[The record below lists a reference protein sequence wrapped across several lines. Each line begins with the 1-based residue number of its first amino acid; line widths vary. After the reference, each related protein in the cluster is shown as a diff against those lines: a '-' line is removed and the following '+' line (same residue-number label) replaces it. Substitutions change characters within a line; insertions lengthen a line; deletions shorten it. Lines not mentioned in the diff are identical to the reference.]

1 MPFGLR
7 SLGSTARRAIP
18 LAAVAAAPLI
28 LLIGTLAVLHA
39 QSSPSISI
47 VLSPHNSV
55 PQNTAITGTVTL
67 RNLDLSDYSSL
78 IFRADTTI
86 YGRPINSEQ
95 SACLGEDTNTDI
107 TIDVDES
114 TEVFT
119 IRVHKA
125 CAAHIYAHYEL
136 DLTISKTDTTVPS
149 GRVELA
155 SASTRFSMTRY
166 LTVGEPTATP
176 PAPDA
181 QAWLEPD
188 PTTFDIYVGEWH
200 FFQPRANILLYLND
214 HLGVNGYG
222 DEDYQLVAP
231 GERRQGNTVEE
242 ACENQH
248 SNVVD
253 WRRAINQGLW
263 IAGCKP
269 GNATIRLRHET
280 DGVAPLQ
287 QYEFRILPQG
297 GNSAPEFSSETDT
310 RAVPENT
317 GAGETIGA
325 PVTATDTDDDTLT
338 YILGGSD
345 ARSFEIVASSGQL
358 RTRAQLDHEDN
369 DSYSVTVSV
378 RDGKDADG
386 NNDTTIDDLI
396 TVTISVTDLNEPG
409 AVTLSTA
416 RPVVGAAVTATL
428 TDPDDDVAGVD
439 WEWETSAD
447 GSSGWTAASG
457 GDSSRYTPVSAD
469 VGRYLRA
476 QVSYS
481 DTHGSGKRGKARTT
495 NAVRAAAP
503 PTPTPTPPNR
513 APAFADGASTSR
525 SIAEDTGAGE
535 TIGVRIAATDTD
547 DDTLTYILGGSD
559 ARSFEIVASSGQ
571 LRTRAQLDHED
582 NDSYS
587 VTVSVR
593 DGKDADGNND
603 TTIDDLITVTISVTD
618 LDEPGAVTLSTA
630 RPVIGAAVAAT
641 LTDPDDGV
649 AGVDWD
655 WETSADGNSGWTAV
669 SGGDS
674 SRYTPVS
681 PDVGRYLRARVS
693 YSDTHGSGKSGQAR
707 TTYAVR
713 AAAATPTPAP
723 TSQPVV
729 QPRPTRRSS
738 GGGGSSSR
746 SNRAPEFEDGES
758 TRRLIAENT
767 PAGQIIGDPL
777 EATDR
782 EDDTLTYGLEGDDAD
797 SFDIDAATGELL
809 TKVPLDY
816 ENQAGYS
823 VIVSVHDA
831 KNSRGRDDEDE
842 DDFIE
847 VDIFVTNVDEPG
859 AVVLSSNQPLIGRA
873 ITAQVTDPDSGASD
887 VAWTWERSSDE
898 IAWTAIAMAD
908 SADYTSTT
916 ADLDYYLRAT
926 ATYSDRFGSSK
937 TAQSGTRDPVML
949 NTIPR
954 FPALDAVTRT
964 VAEHAGS
971 GLRAA
976 EADNIG
982 EPVTASDPDGDALF
996 YSLRGD
1002 DAAPFV
1008 IDQNTGQI
1016 SVGAAVVLDFETRN
1030 SYSFTSEV
1038 TDRKDAN
1045 GTDDLTIDDTII
1057 VTVAIANI
1065 DEAGAVALSLPQP
1078 SVGVAI
1084 TAVLSDPDG
1093 ETSNVGWVWERSPN
1107 QIVWTVI
1114 SGNVTAGYT
1123 PVTADAGYFLR
1134 ARASYSDVHGPNGAA
1149 QATTSVKVVESLT
1162 DPVSPDTVVDAVIP
1176 SVTGSSTVTVF
1187 PGTVDGAIIR
1197 TVAENTAAGG
1207 AVGAPATAQTVAGA
1221 SLTYS
1226 LSGTDASFFSID
1238 SQTGQISVGA
1248 TTVLDYEGTKYIYS
1262 VRVTATSLAGI
1273 GATAPVTIQVTDV
1286 NLPSPAGNYD
1296 VNNNEAIELDE
1307 AYAVIADYFKGVL
1320 TAEEASAVVGLYSG
1334 Q

>member
-1 MPFGLR
+1 MSFRPR
-7 SLGSTARRAIP
+7 SFPLVATRAIP
-18 LAAVAAAPLI
+18 IAGLIAAPLI
-28 LLIGTLAVLHA
+28 LLVGTLAVLHA

-67 RNLDLSDYSSL
+67 SNLDPTDYSSL
-78 IFRADTTI
+78 IFRADTTK
-86 YGRPINSEQ
+86 YGTPIDSEQ

-107 TIDVDES
+107 TIDVDASSE
-114 TEVFT
+114 EFVL
-119 IRVHKA
+119 RVHES
-125 CAAHIYAHYEL
+125 CAAHIFGHYEL
-136 DLTISKTDTTVPS
+136 DLTLFKVDSMAPGGK
-149 GRVELA
+149 VELA
-155 SASTRFSMTRY
+155 SASTRFSMNRY
-166 LTVGEPTATP
+166 LIVGEPTATP

-181 QAWLEPD
+181 RAWLDPD
-188 PTTFDIYVGEWH
+188 PTTFDIYVGDWH
-200 FFQPRANILLYLND
+200 FFRSRANILLYLND
-214 HLGVNGYG
+214 HLGVKGFG

-231 GERRQGNTVEE
+231 GEMQQSRTVEE
-242 ACENQH
+242 ACENQPSTIVH
-248 SNVVD
+248 

-269 GNATIRLRHET
+269 GNATITLRHET
-280 DGVAPLQ
+280 DAVEHLTTNYDFQVLA
-287 QYEFRILPQG
+287 RS
-297 GNSAPEFSSETDT
+297 GNSAPQFQSGTDARSGNSAPQFQSGT
-310 RAVPENT
+310 DARTVPENT
-317 GAGETIGA
+317 TAGVDIGT
-325 PVTATDTDDDTLT
+325 PVAAADPDDDTLT

-345 ARSFEIVASSGQL
+345 ARSFVIVGSSGQL
-358 RTRAQLDHEDN
+358 RTQARLNHEDN

-386 NNDTTIDDLI
+386 NNDTTIDDVI
-396 TVTISVTDLNEPG
+396 TVTISVTDLDEPG
-409 AVTLSTA
+409 AVTLPTA
-416 RPVVGAAVTATL
+416 RPVIGAAVTATL

-447 GSSGWTAASG
+447 GSSGWTAVSG
-457 GDSSRYTPVSAD
+457 GDSSTYTPVSAD
-469 VGRYLRA
+469 VDRYLRA

-481 DTHGSGKRGKARTT
+481 D
-495 NAVRAAAP
+495 
-503 PTPTPTPPNR
+503 
-513 APAFADGASTSR
+513 
-525 SIAEDTGAGE
+525 I
-535 TIGVRIAATDTD
+535 
-547 DDTLTYILGGSD
+547 
-559 ARSFEIVASSGQ
+559 
-571 LRTRAQLDHED
+571 
-582 NDSYS
+582 
-587 VTVSVR
+587 
-593 DGKDADGNND
+593 
-603 TTIDDLITVTISVTD
+603 
-618 LDEPGAVTLSTA
+618 
-630 RPVIGAAVAAT
+630 
-641 LTDPDDGV
+641 
-649 AGVDWD
+649 
-655 WETSADGNSGWTAV
+655 
-669 SGGDS
+669 
-674 SRYTPVS
+674 
-681 PDVGRYLRARVS
+681 
-693 YSDTHGSGKSGQAR
+693 HGSGKSGQAR
-707 TTYAVR
+707 TTNAVR
-713 AAAATPTPAP
+713 EAPTTTPTPEP
-723 TSQPVV
+723 TSRPVV

-738 GGGGSSSR
+738 GGGGGSSR

-758 TRRLIAENT
+758 ARRLIAENT
-767 PAGQIIGDPL
+767 PADQVIGDPL

-816 ENQAGYS
+816 ENRAGYS
-823 VIVSVHDA
+823 LIVSIHDG

-898 IAWTAIAMAD
+898 IAWTAIEMAD
-908 SADYTSTT
+908 SADYTPKT
-916 ADLDYYLRAT
+916 ADLDYYLRPT

-937 TAQSGTRDPVML
+937 TAQSATRDPVML

-976 EADNIG
+976 DADNIG

-996 YSLRGD
+996 YSLSGD

-1045 GTDDLTIDDTII
+1045 GTDDLTIDDKIM
-1057 VTVAIANI
+1057 VTVAIANV

-1093 ETSNVGWVWERSPN
+1093 EISNVGWVWERSTDH
-1107 QIVWTVI
+1107 IVWTAI

-1123 PVTADAGYFLR
+1123 PVAADVGHFLR
-1134 ARASYSDVHGPNGAA
+1134 ARASYSDLHGPNLTA

-1162 DPVSPDTVVDAVIP
+1162 DPVSPETVVDAVNPGVADSSTDPVSPETVAGAVIP
-1176 SVTGSSTVTVF
+1176 SVTGSSTGIVF
-1187 PGTVDGAIIR
+1187 LGTVAGALIR
-1197 TVAENTAAGG
+1197 SVAENTAAGG
-1207 AVGAPATAQTVAGA
+1207 TVGAPATAQTVAGA

-1307 AYAVIADYFKGVL
+1307 ANAAIADYFKGLL